1 MSLRYR
7 VQTAFEISASNPTPR
22 TSNPASCSSLTLSPS
37 LGQVC
42 DMPVLA
48 RETLKT
54 HAWINALLRRSSGY
68 AGYFL
73 PLIIDR
79 GRELIHPF
87 EEHRNLP
94 NIFLF
99 QRGGKA
105 RHSSETN
112 AMLYCPER
120 R

>member
-7 VQTAFEISASNPTPR
+7 VQTAFEISAPNPTPR

-87 EEHRNLP
+87 DEHGNLP
-94 NIFLF
+94 NMFLF
-99 QRGGKA
+99 RRVVKDLNRRQ
-105 RHSSETN
+105 TN
-112 AMLYCPER
+112 G
-120 R
+120 